1 MPKVSLRYH
10 VGYVGTSLHLE
21 QMQKLLIPTDQG
33 FLINI
38 MLQRTG
44 YLIEQGLGS
53 LISDWTSSGDVS
65 GFSKLAKNPEFVR
78 SFLEYTL
85 KTAKED
91 ARGILNS
98 TIKHG
103 CKNTESIASIGCG
116 NGFVELYLAKLMKPK
131 ILYLIDIEETPGKHH
146 HGINIE
152 GAGYSD
158 LSQTKK
164 FLEANLEHPPIIV
177 LINPQKYSLPAIKAQ
192 LIISIL
198 SAGFHYPINSYSEFI
213 MNSLDSSGIL
223 IFDQRFNAGEAFGF
237 SHAYLKQMEPC
248 FVHKNIF
255 SRSLYQRI

>member
-1 MPKVSLRYH
+1 
-10 VGYVGTSLHLE
+10 
-21 QMQKLLIPTDQG
+21 MQKLVIPTDRG
-33 FLINI
+33 FLINL

-53 LISDWTSSGDVS
+53 IISDWTSSGDVS
-65 GFSKLAKNPEFVR
+65 GFSKLIKNTKFIR
-78 SFLEYTL
+78 SFIKYTL
-85 KTAKED
+85 QTAEKD
-91 ARGILNS
+91 AGGILNS

-103 CKNTESIASIGCG
+103 GQNAESIASIGCG
-116 NGFVELYLAKLMKPK
+116 NGFVELYLAKFLKPK

-152 GAGYSD
+152 GAGYSN
-158 LSQTKK
+158 LTQTKK

-177 LINPQKYSLPAIKAQ
+177 LINPQKYLLPAIKAQ

-198 SAGFHYPINSYSEFI
+198 SAGFHYPINSYNKFI
-213 MNSLDSSGIL
+213 MNSLDSNGIL
-223 IFDQRFNAGEAFGF
+223 IFDQRLNAGEAFDF
-237 SHAYLKQMEPC
+237 SPDYLKQMEPC